1 MQISEYLSCM
11 WYHQNYKIHIL
22 QLILRRRLQLAG
34 RDKKQPEP
42 GKLEEGRTAPA
53 TEPWSGDQHGT
64 QVPTSP
70 HGASVLPPVSWLSR
84 SPGTSSQPITVLE
97 GGVESGKVSP
107 AIFLSHRS
115 VTPGH
120 TNERNP
126 VIPKL
131 PHWEVLSSWIQ
142 DELQASPHWHS
153 LWLATHQPL
162 HDAANP
168 GGAAVTMPSPKSW
181 QDIHIRPW
189 PFLCSCPNSFQRQRA
204 AAVARQSGSRDAE
217 AKWTWNTGPLGSK
230 SQRIFPREE
239 GGGGGEATGSALTY
253 KIEIKRYS
261 CQESQDSHGRALNP
275 KCGTL
280 QSVGPVFKY
289 WSYTPKAS
297 AVYTHTTPLTP
308 GKLLERMVHAHRPVL
323 SCLSHTSTHRIRLP
337 SLKSGIDQAL

>member
-97 GGVESGKVSP
+97 GGVESEKVSP

-120 TNERNP
+120 TNEWNP

-168 GGAAVTMPSPKSW
+168 GGGSCHHAQPQVMAGHTHPTLTLPVLMPQLLSEAEGSSSCKAEW
-181 QDIHIRPW
+181 QQGCWGQVDLEYW
-189 PFLCSCPNSFQRQRA
+189 TVGEQ
-204 AAVARQSGSRDAE
+204 VAENLSS
-217 AKWTWNTGPLGSK
+217 
-230 SQRIFPREE
+230 
-239 GGGGGEATGSALTY
+239 GGGWWGRGGY
-253 KIEIKRYS
+253 
-261 CQESQDSHGRALNP
+261 
-275 KCGTL
+275 
-280 QSVGPVFKY
+280 
-289 WSYTPKAS
+289 
-297 AVYTHTTPLTP
+297 
-308 GKLLERMVHAHRPVL
+308 
-323 SCLSHTSTHRIRLP
+323 RISPHL
-337 SLKSGIDQAL
+337 